1 MILYTLKNQ
10 WTILCSSRSFILCLH
25 VVPPPLPPKNCFKKP
40 PQNIKILHFEFIST
54 FVKTENWHI
63 LMFSV
68 IKFSCI
74 VTFFESI
81 LSIFSVLSDSS
92 ICKICLYL
100 LYNSL
105 FNVWRKRSLIY
116 INPSEIIITVGARFP
131 RGIG

>member
-1 MILYTLKNQ
+1 M
-10 WTILCSSRSFILCLH
+10 LC
-25 VVPPPLPPKNCFKKP
+25 PPPLPPKNCFKKP
-40 PQNIKILHFEFIST
+40 PPKYQDITFSIEFIST
-54 FVKTENWHI
+54 FVKTENCHI
-63 LMFSV
+63 FMFSV

-105 FNVWRKRSLIY
+105 FNVWRKRGLIY